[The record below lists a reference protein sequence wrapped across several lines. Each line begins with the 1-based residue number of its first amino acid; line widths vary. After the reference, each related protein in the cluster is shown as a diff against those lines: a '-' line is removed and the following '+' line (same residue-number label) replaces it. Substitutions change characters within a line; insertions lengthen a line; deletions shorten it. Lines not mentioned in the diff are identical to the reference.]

1 MVTTFDG
8 ARFLDETRRGELQKH
23 PTLNGIDFLEVVV
36 APEADNQRVLTVHFL
51 PPANPATSA
60 KLDNLLSLLAGHTE
74 RCQISGGVRVTTIR
88 VLSAV
93 RAGDALSLRVDLPGD
108 FSIYTLT
115 LQSALLD
122 DFYRQIDFSF
132 KAGCPSR
139 FDCRA
144 RPYCPPDSL
153 AGPAIDYMAKDYAS
167 FRQALIDLIPTL
179 SPGWSERRSADFAMT
194 MLELLAYVGDQL
206 SYYQDA
212 VANEAYLETA
222 RQRISVRR
230 HARLIDYAMHD
241 GLSASTF
248 VHFVSANGA
257 SPTVSGECVIQLLT
271 RPTAIPLDGPRIPPE
286 RAAPALAAAE
296 AIFEVLLA
304 EGETL
309 HFSDRLNLIRLYT
322 WGHREVYLPAGATS
336 AVLDGDLAF
345 NPADGMRMEPW
356 RLKAGDFLLLEEV
369 KGPEEGVPA
378 DADPTHRQV
387 VRLTKAESRRDVLL
401 GKELTYVEWDA
412 ADALR
417 FPLCLA
423 ALSKRAGVP
432 LSDISVA
439 RGNLALAV
447 HGRTV
452 DEWHPRQPPLAGES
466 SGLGVQPGSRPYRF
480 LLRQPSLS
488 QHPVVSGERPSV
500 TALQAATAAGAR
512 PGILR
517 LSEHIPPRLQ
527 PNKWAIATPDLLAS
541 GRFARD
547 ATVETD
553 NPGRALLRFGDGQFG
568 RLPTRDAFF
577 HVAYRVGVGA
587 VGNVGA
593 DSLTHFMSQ
602 VIRPGPNDRSLLA
615 APLSPDIVAVRNP
628 LSAWG
633 GAEVEPIE
641 QVKAIAPT
649 AFQAQ
654 QLRAVTEQDYANVAA
669 QHPSVRSAVARFRWT
684 GSWRTVFISVDLA
697 QGAAL
702 TPEVEANI
710 AAWVARHRLAGYDVE
725 IDPPIYVP
733 LSIDLEA
740 CAAPGYFAADVEQ
753 AILETLDSRV
763 HPDGSLGFFHPD
775 NFSFGQPLYLS
786 KFYAAV
792 ASVAGVQSAAV
803 TAFARR
809 NDADPPPQRP
819 ITRRDLENGAIAVG
833 PLEILR
839 LDNDPSQPE
848 NGILQVKV
856 RGGA

>member
-8 ARFLDETRRGELQKH
+8 ARFLDETRRGEVQRH

-36 APEADNQRVLTVHFL
+36 APEADNQRVLIVHFL
-51 PPANPATSA
+51 PASSPAAPA
-60 KLDNLLSLLAGHTE
+60 KLDALLSQLNGHPE
-74 RCQISGGVRVTTIR
+74 RCQISGGVRVTSIR
-88 VLSAV
+88 VLAVV
-93 RAGDALSLRVDLPGD
+93 RAGDALFLRVDLPGD
-108 FSIYTLT
+108 FSTYTLT
-115 LQSALLD
+115 IQSALLD
-122 DFYRQIDFSF
+122 DFFRQIDFSF

-139 FDCRA
+139 FDCQP
-144 RPYCPPDSL
+144 RPYCPPDL
-153 AGPAIDYMAKDYAS
+153 LPAPAIDYMAKDYAS

-212 VANEAYLETA
+212 VANEAYLESA

-241 GLSASTF
+241 GLSASAF
-248 VHFVSANGA
+248 VHFVAAGGA
-257 SPTVSGECVIQLLT
+257 SPSVTGECAIQLLT
-271 RPTAIPLDGPRIPPE
+271 KPTAIPLDGPRIPPE

-296 AIFEVLLA
+296 AVFEVLLA

-309 HFSDRLNLIRLYT
+309 HLSDRLNQIRLYA

-336 AVLDGDLAF
+336 ATLEGDLAF
-345 NPADGMRMEPW
+345 NPDDGVRVELW
-356 RLKAGDFLLLEEV
+356 RLKAGDFLLFEEI
-369 KGPEEGVPA
+369 KGPEEGVAA

-387 VRLTKAESRRDVLL
+387 VRLTAAEARRDDLL
-401 GKELTYVEWDA
+401 GKDLTYVEWDA

-417 FPLCLA
+417 FPLCVA
-423 ALSKRAGVP
+423 ALSTRAGVP

-452 DEWHPRQPPLAGES
+452 EQWHPRQPPLPGES
-466 SGLGVQPGSRPYRF
+466 GVVGVQPGSRPYRF
-480 LLRQPSLS
+480 LLQQPGLS
-488 QHPVVSGERPSV
+488 QHPVISGERPSV
-500 TALQAATAAGAR
+500 SALQAAIAGGAR
-512 PGILR
+512 PGVLR

-527 PNKWAIATPDLLAS
+527 PNKWSIATPDLLAS

-553 NPGRALLRFGDGQFG
+553 NQGRGLLRFGDGQFG
-568 RLPTRDAFF
+568 RLPTRNAFF
-577 HVAYRVGVGA
+577 HVTYRMGVGRA
-587 VGNVGA
+587 GNVGA

-602 VIRPGPNDRSLLA
+602 VIRPGPNDRSLIA

-628 LSAWG
+628 LAAWG
-633 GAEVEPIE
+633 GAEPEPIE
-641 QVKAIAPT
+641 RVKAVAPA
-649 AFQAQ
+649 AFQAEQ
-654 QLRAVTEQDYANVAA
+654 YRAVTEQDYADVAMR
-669 QHPSVRSAVARFRWT
+669 HPSVRSATARFRWT

-697 QGAAL
+697 QGATL
-702 TPEVEANI
+702 TPELEASI
-710 AAWVARHRLAGYDVE
+710 ADWVARHRLAGYDVE
-725 IDPPIYVP
+725 IAPPIYVP
-733 LSIDLEA
+733 LSIDVEV
-740 CAAPGYFAADVEQ
+740 CASPGYFPADVEQ
-753 AILETLDSRV
+753 ALLEMLDSRI
-763 HPDGSLGFFHPD
+763 HADGSLGFFHPD

-786 KFYAAV
+786 KLYAAI
-792 ASVAGVQSAAV
+792 ASVTGVQSAAV

-809 NDADPPPQRP
+809 YDPDSPPQRS
-819 ITRRDLENGAIAVG
+819 ITRRNLENGAIAVG
-833 PLEILR
+833 PLEIVR